1 MPINVNIEKRQP
13 GVYAVMPEGHLDST
27 TSLMF
32 EEKVTPLF
40 AAATKVLI
48 FDLSKLDFISSAGV
62 RVVFMAQKAM
72 SENKGVF
79 MMTDLKPQIKKV
91 FEIINALPSLRV
103 FKNIEEADEYLYA
116 MQAKEIEKQTDPVS

>member
-1 MPINVNIEKRQP
+1 MSLNVNVEKRQE

-27 TSLMF
+27 TSLNF
-32 EEKVTPLF
+32 EEEVTPLF

-62 RVVFMAQKAM
+62 RVVFMAQKAL
-72 SENKGVF
+72 SKHNGVF
-79 MMTDLKPQIKKV
+79 MMTGLKPQIKKV
-91 FEIINALPSLRV
+91 FEIINALPRLRV

-116 MQAKEIEKQTDPVS
+116 MQKKEIDKQMDPAP